1 MKIRLAEK
9 CDCLDLLRWRNNY
22 KTILNT
28 VSQSAITYFEHCKW
42 FNKVIRSTT
51 SDIFIGYDQKERMKF
66 GMIRFDKKGKNLI
79 EVSINMCPRFR
90 RKRLGEKFLNQTIKL
105 ASSFCPKSILI
116 ARVMV
121 GNNASR
127 KLFKKCGFHITSIK
141 NKTVHF
147 SYKIH

>member
-9 CDCLDLLRWRNNY
+9 CDCLDLLRWRNNC

-42 FNKVIRSTT
+42 FNKVMKGTT
-51 SDIFIGYDQKERMKF
+51 SDVFIGYDQKERIKF
-66 GMIRFDKKGKNLI
+66 GMIRFDKKDKNLI
-79 EVSINMCPRFR
+79 EVSINICPRFR
-90 RKRLGEKFLNQTIKL
+90 GKRLGEKLLKQALIL
-105 ASSFCPKSILI
+105 ASSFSPKCILI

-121 GNNASR
+121 FNNASR
-127 KLFKKCGFHITSIK
+127 KLFKKCGFHVTSIK